1 MAPLLFM
8 NACRTRTPA
17 YDCIVYVAFA
27 TLLTLYRN
35 EMKTMSV
42 NPETIAINVLR
53 WNISQGFEQKFIE
66 TNYTPLAILLK
77 SSWLIAWLWLN
88 NWP

>member
-8 NACRTRTPA
+8 NACRTCTPA

-27 TLLTLYRN
+27 TVLTLYRN

-42 NPETIAINVLR
+42 NPETIAINVQR
-53 WNISQGFEQKFIE
+53 
-66 TNYTPLAILLK
+66 
-77 SSWLIAWLWLN
+77 
-88 NWP
+88 

>member
-8 NACRTRTPA
+8 NACRTRTHA

-27 TLLTLYRN
+27 TLLTLYRS

-66 TNYTPLAILLK
+66 INYTPLAILLK